1 MAEKHPYLSGNAGL
15 VQAVNQ
21 LRKSFPS
28 QVSADTL
35 KKLGIAPKNESLVMN
50 ILRFIGLVDAEGKK
64 AVITNKVF
72 SAGDPEF
79 QVEFGE
85 LVKKA
90 YKDLFDLYS
99 DATWKLPQD
108 KLVSFFRSTDHTSA
122 ITGQRQA
129 STLQTLAGL
138 SGQTE
143 INLKTPSASAAK
155 PSTPKTKSAKKE
167 ASKVVQHGGTPP
179 SINGD
184 PSAKSG
190 AKDVGLTVRIEVNL
204 PAGADQDTYDRI
216 FKSIRENLLNG

>member
-1 MAEKHPYLSGNAGL
+1 MS
-15 VQAVNQ
+15 
-21 LRKSFPS
+21 
-28 QVSADTL
+28 
-35 KKLGIAPKNESLVMN
+35 
-50 ILRFIGLVDAEGKK
+50 ILRFIGLVDADGKK
-64 AVITNKVF
+64 AAIANKVF

-79 QVEFGE
+79 QTQFGE

-90 YKDLFDLYS
+90 YKDLFDLHA
-99 DATWKLPQD
+99 DASWKLPQD
-108 KLVSFFRSTDHTSA
+108 KLISFFRSTDHTSA

-129 STLQTLAGL
+129 STFQTLAGL

-143 INLKTPSASAAK
+143 INLKTPSS
-155 PSTPKTKSAKKE
+155 STPKSPKPKAKLAKQK
-167 ASKVVQHGGTPP
+167 ASKVAEPGAAPL

-184 PSAKSG
+184 LPAKNG